1 MARIKIDLPEKF
13 TFTTNIPIRITDINI
28 GGHVGNDTI
37 LSIIHEARTQFFKFY
52 GYSELNMAGIGT
64 IMSDV
69 SIEFKKELFYGDIIK
84 ASVTATGFSRVSFE
98 VFYKFEKTTSDGKT
112 IPVVYAK
119 TGIVCYDYSQKKIVP
134 VPEEVKQKFT
144 G

>member
-1 MARIKIDLPEKF
+1 MARIKIDLPKKF

-37 LSIIHEARTQFFKFY
+37 LSIIHEARTQFFEFY

-69 SIEFKKELFYGDIIK
+69 GIEFKNEIFYGDIIK
-84 ASVTATGFSRVSFE
+84 ASVTATEFSRVSFD
-98 VFYKFEKTTSDGKT
+98 VYYKIEKTISEGKI
-112 IPVVYAK
+112 IPIVYAK
-119 TGIVCYDYSQKKIVP
+119 TGIVCFDYTTKKIVP
-134 VPEEVKQKFT
+134 VPDEVKMKFT